1 MVLLEVRPSTL
12 REVQPGDIV
21 IAYGSIVTNLY
32 KGQLKLRL
40 RVDRVELVEPPE
52 ERERRLVQLPILETV
67 RQAGGMRRY
76 FPQAPSPTVAL
87 LRSETSAVRE
97 DFLKALGPLRHEL
110 RIREVDVSMAS
121 PEDIAA
127 AIRDVREDVMVL
139 YQGGGDYVDFGVFE
153 TPQVLAALGDQRQPP
168 CPAPTAKLAAVFSR
182 RA

>member
-1 MVLLEVRPSTL
+1 
-12 REVQPGDIV
+12 
-21 IAYGSIVTNLY
+21 
-32 KGQLKLRL
+32 
-40 RVDRVELVEPPE
+40 
-52 ERERRLVQLPILETV
+52 
-67 RQAGGMRRY
+67 MRRY

-139 YQGGGDYVDFGVFE
+139 IRGGGDYVDFGVFE
-153 TPQVLAALGDQRQPP
+153 TPQVLAALGECRSFRLLGLGHSRHRTLAD
-168 CPAPTAKLAAVFSR
+168 CIADHAANVPAEAGRFLSEGVREARFQSEQAAGVAPRRRPLSVPLILMVLVTAAILLGLLLYPFR
-182 RA
+182 